1 MTDAP
6 IAGWYP
12 DPRNADAAW
21 RWWNGRGWTHE
32 VAPRVVETVAAPVR
46 RAQDWGWA
54 AAPPAATPTYAA
66 PSSSPNTV
74 WIWLLAFSI
83 YIFGAV
89 AGVLQGVGM
98 VLAPDQATR
107 LLVGVGALVIGVVPL
122 WVFAELDGRALR
134 TRGFEAPSVL
144 WMLLLPPLVYF
155 AVRARK
161 LKRVG
166 ARSRGPETALL
177 IVIVVQIL
185 SGIAA
190 GLFAYSLLQALL
202 SGSPALG

>member
-1 MTDAP
+1 MSDAP

-12 DPRNADAAW
+12 DPRNADAEW
-21 RWWNGRGWTHE
+21 RWWNGSGWTHE
-32 VAPRVVETVAAPVR
+32 VAPRAVDVVIAPVR

-54 AAPPAATPTYAA
+54 AAPSAPPSYAL
-66 PSSSPNTV
+66 PSSNPNTV

-83 YIFGAV
+83 YFSGTISGA
-89 AGVLQGVGM
+89 LQGVGL
-98 VLAPDQATR
+98 VLAPDEGSR
-107 LLVGVGALVIGVVPL
+107 LLIGVGALVVGVVPL

-144 WMLLLPPLVYF
+144 WMILLPPLVYF

-166 ARSRGPETALL
+166 ARSRWPETALL
-177 IVIVVQIL
+177 IVVAVQIL
-185 SGIAA
+185 GGIAV
-190 GLFAYSLLQALL
+190 ALL
-202 SGSPALG
+202 SYSILQRS